1 MPQGHVDGR
10 YFGVQ
15 RYLRLSNCTVK
26 NKRQLYQQYWLIF
39 EYLNNKLI
47 SAIVW
52 SVAAS
57 TLVAVMPRVP
67 TATAVVVLEL
77 AASFQFVVAET
88 GAADQCSPI
97 DVLHPNRVALF
108 SAGFPQV

>member
-1 MPQGHVDGR
+1 
-10 YFGVQ
+10 
-15 RYLRLSNCTVK
+15 LK
-26 NKRQLYQQYWLIF
+26 
-39 EYLNNKLI
+39 NKLI
-47 SAIVW
+47 SALVW

-57 TLVAVMPRVP
+57 TSLAVMPRVS
-67 TATAVVVLEL
+67 AAAAVVVVLVL

-88 GAADQCSPI
+88 GVADQCSPI